1 MKRFKLPRKIKKSI
15 SKGFYLYPPD
25 ANGGR
30 IWAQP
35 DKNQEDYDALKSDIL
50 ENMYEKWLGKK

>member
-15 SKGFYLYPPD
+15 SKGFYLYPSD

-35 DKNQEDYDALKSDIL
+35 DKNQEDYDALKSGIL